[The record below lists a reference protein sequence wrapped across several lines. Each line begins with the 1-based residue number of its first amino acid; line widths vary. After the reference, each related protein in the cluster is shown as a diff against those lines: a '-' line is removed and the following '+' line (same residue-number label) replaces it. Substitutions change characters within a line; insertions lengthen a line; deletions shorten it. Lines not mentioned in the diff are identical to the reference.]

1 MPEIECVLESGDT
14 LGEGPIWNPKE
25 NALYWVDSKDP
36 CIMRYDPKEP
46 DTVLIWDVPDLIGSI
61 VFREQGGIVAG
72 LKSGFHF
79 IDIDLD
85 LGETHFELI
94 ANPEPDLA
102 DNRLNDGKCDRMG
115 RYWCGSL
122 DDSGG
127 KGGSLYRL
135 DPDLSLHKMDTGITV
150 SNGIAWSPD
159 NKTMYYSDSRSR
171 VCYNYDFDL
180 ATGAISN
187 KRVFTSTADIPGSI
201 DGATID
207 ADGYYWCAHIYDWQI
222 AKYDPAGNIVD
233 TIRLPVR
240 YPTMCTFGGPN
251 LDILYVTSGAIFVQD
266 DEKDAQPLAGGLF
279 AIHGTGAKGIPEPF
293 FAG

>member
-1 MPEIECVLESGDT
+1 MPEIECLVDAGNS
-14 LGEGPIWNPKE
+14 LGEGPIWNPRE
-25 NALYWVDSKDP
+25 QAIYWADSKGRP
-36 CIMRYDPKEP
+36 RIQRLDPKTGSVDE
-46 DTVLIWDVPDLIGSI
+46 WEMPDLLGSF

-79 IDIDLD
+79 VDPETGAVDLITD
-85 LGETHFELI
+85 
-94 ANPEPDLA
+94 PEPGLA

-135 DPDLSLHKMDTGITV
+135 DPDLTCHKMDTGITV

-171 VCYNYDFDL
+171 VCYNYDFDI

-207 ADGYYWCAHIYDWQI
+207 ADGYYWCAHIRDWQI

-240 YPTMCTFGGPN
+240 YPTMCTFGGEN
-251 LDILYVTSGAIFVQD
+251 LEILYVTSATIFVQD
-266 DEKDAQPLAGGLF
+266 DEKDAQPQAGGLF
-279 AIHGTGAKGIPEPF
+279 AIHGTGAKGIAEPF

>member
-1 MPEIECVLESGDT
+1 MPEIECLVEAGNT
-14 LGEGPIWNPKE
+14 LGEGPIWNPRE
-25 NALYWVDSKDP
+25 QAIYWADSKGRP
-36 CIMRYDPKEP
+36 RIQRLDPKTG
-46 DTVLIWDVPDLIGSI
+46 TVDEWEMPDLLGSF

-79 IDIDLD
+79 VDPES
-85 LGETHFELI
+85 GSVELI
-94 ANPEPDLA
+94 TDPEPDLA
-102 DNRLNDGKCDRMG
+102 DNRLNDGKCDRKG

-180 ATGAISN
+180 GTGAISN

-207 ADGYYWCAHIYDWQI
+207 ADGFYWCAHIRDWQI

-240 YPTMCTFGGPN
+240 YPTMCTFGGPD
-251 LDILYVTSGAIFVQD
+251 LDTLYVTSGAIFVQD

>member
-1 MPEIECVLESGDT
+1 MPEIECLVEAGNT
-14 LGEGPIWNPKE
+14 LGEGPIWNPRE
-25 NALYWVDSKDP
+25 QAIYWADSKGRP
-36 CIMRYDPKEP
+36 RIQRLDPKTG
-46 DTVLIWDVPDLIGSI
+46 TVDEWEMPDLLGSF

-79 IDIDLD
+79 VDPESGAVDLITD
-85 LGETHFELI
+85 
-94 ANPEPDLA
+94 PEPDLP

-159 NKTMYYSDSRSR
+159 NKTMYYSDSRRR
-171 VCYNYDFDL
+171 VCYNYDFDI
-180 ATGAISN
+180 ASGAISN

-201 DGATID
+201 DGATVD

-222 AKYDPAGNIVD
+222 AKYDPAGTIID

-240 YPTMCTFGGPN
+240 YPTMCTFGGPD

-266 DEKDAQPLAGGLF
+266 DEKDTQPLAGGLF
-279 AIHGTGAKGIPEPF
+279 AIHGTGAKGIAEPF

>member
-1 MPEIECVLESGDT
+1 MPEIECLVKAGNT
-14 LGEGPIWNPKE
+14 LGEGPIWSPRE
-25 NALYWVDSKDP
+25 QAIYWADSKGHP
-36 CIMRYDPKEP
+36 RIQRLDPKTGRVDE
-46 DTVLIWDVPDLIGSI
+46 WEMPDLLGSF

-79 IDIDLD
+79 VDPETGAVDLITD
-85 LGETHFELI
+85 
-94 ANPEPDLA
+94 PEPDLA
-102 DNRLNDGKCDRMG
+102 DNRLNDGKCDRSG

-135 DPDLSLHKMDTGITV
+135 DPDLTCHKMDTGITV

-171 VCYNYDFDL
+171 VCYNYDYDL

-187 KRVFTSTADIPGSI
+187 KRVFTSTADLPGSI

>member
-1 MPEIECVLESGDT
+1 MPEIECLVDAGNA
-14 LGEGPIWNPKE
+14 LGEGPIWNPRE
-25 NALYWVDSKDP
+25 QAIYWADSKGRP
-36 CIMRYDPKEP
+36 RIQRLDPKTGSVDE
-46 DTVLIWDVPDLIGSI
+46 WEMPDLLGSF

-79 IDIDLD
+79 VDPETGAVDLITD
-85 LGETHFELI
+85 
-94 ANPEPDLA
+94 PEPGLA

-135 DPDLSLHKMDTGITV
+135 DPDLTCHKMDTGITV

-159 NKTMYYSDSRSR
+159 NNTMYYSDSRSR
-171 VCYNYDFDL
+171 VCYNYDFDI

-187 KRVFTSTADIPGSI
+187 KRVFTSTADLPGSI

-207 ADGYYWCAHIYDWQI
+207 ADGYYWCAHIHDWQI
-222 AKYDPAGNIVD
+222 AKYDPAGTIVD

-240 YPTMCTFGGPN
+240 YPTMCTFGGKD
-251 LDILYVTSGAIFVQD
+251 LDILYVTSAKIFVQD
-266 DEKDAQPLAGGLF
+266 DEKDAQPQAGGLF
-279 AIHGTGAKGIPEPF
+279 AIHGTGAKGIAEPF